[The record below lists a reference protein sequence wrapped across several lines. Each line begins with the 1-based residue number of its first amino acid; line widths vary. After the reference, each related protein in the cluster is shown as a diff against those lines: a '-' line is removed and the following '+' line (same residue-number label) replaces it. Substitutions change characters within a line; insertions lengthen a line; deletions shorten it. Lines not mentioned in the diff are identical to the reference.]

1 MGDFH
6 FRAGPFRI
14 FVFMRGWL
22 FLMTLG
28 CWIGLCGALQA
39 QTLGGNAAFN
49 FLKLPGSPQL
59 TALGGVNV
67 SVPSRD
73 LSMAAMQPSLLRPE
87 MHGQVFASFQTVF
100 AGIQQLHAMGAYHH
114 KPWATT
120 FTAGVLYMNY
130 GSAVQTDPAG
140 NILGDFRPQDYS
152 VYLSASRRYLNR
164 WHYGATIRYIGSNYG
179 VYRANAIALDVGI
192 SYQDTANLLQVGFVA
207 KHMGAMIKSYS
218 GNGEDLPF
226 DLQLGI
232 TKRLAGAPL
241 QFSLTA
247 QRLHQF
253 DILYRDT
260 SFNADNF
267 GSLGSNG
274 FFAKLFRHFVFGA
287 QGFIGDKVEL
297 SVGYNVLRRAELAVT
312 NLSNGLT
319 GFSYGVGVTLPRLQI
334 RYAGS
339 QYQNGSSLHQFGMNV
354 SLAH

>member
-1 MGDFH
+1 
-6 FRAGPFRI
+6 
-14 FVFMRGWL
+14 MRGWL
-22 FLMTLG
+22 FMLTLA
-28 CWIGLCGALQA
+28 CCLSHCNPLRS
-39 QTLGGNAAFN
+39 QTLGGYAAFN

-59 TALGGVNV
+59 TAMGGVNI
-67 SVPSRD
+67 SVPTRD

-87 MHGQVFASFQTVF
+87 MHGQFFASFQTIF

-114 KPWATT
+114 NPWATS
-120 FTAGVLYMNY
+120 FSVGVLYMNY
-130 GSAVQTDPAG
+130 GSAMQTDPAG
-140 NILGDFRPQDYS
+140 NMLGDFRPQDYS
-152 VYLSASRRYLNR
+152 VYFSMSRHYLKR
-164 WHYGATIRYIGSNYG
+164 WHYGATLRYIGSNYG
-179 VYRANAIALDVGI
+179 VYRANAIAVDIGL
-192 SYQDTANLLQVGFVA
+192 SYQDTAKRLQVGFAA
-207 KHMGAMIKSYS
+207 KHMGAMLKTYS

-232 TKRLAGAPL
+232 TKRLSGAPL

-267 GSLGSNG
+267 GNPGSNG
-274 FFAKLFRHFVFGA
+274 FFANLFRHFVFGA

-297 SVGYNVLRRAELAVT
+297 SIGYNVLRRAELALT
-312 NLSNGLT
+312 NLANGLT

-339 QYQNGSSLHQFGMNV
+339 QYQNGTSLHQFGV
-354 SLAH
+354 SVGLAH

>member
-1 MGDFH
+1 
-6 FRAGPFRI
+6 
-14 FVFMRGWL
+14 MRGWL
-22 FLMTLG
+22 FLVFLG
-28 CWIGLCGALQA
+28 CWMGLCNPLQG

-73 LSMAAMQPSLLRPE
+73 LSMAAGQPSLLRPE

-114 KPWATT
+114 KPWATS
-120 FTAGVLYMNY
+120 FSAGILYMNY

-140 NILGDFRPQDYS
+140 NVLGDFRPQDYS
-152 VYLSASRRYLNR
+152 AYLSMSRRYLNR

-179 VYRANAIALDVGI
+179 VYRANAIALDAGI
-192 SYQDTANLLQVGFVA
+192 NYQDTANLLQVGFVA

-218 GNGEDLPF
+218 GDGEDLPF

-241 QFSLTA
+241 QFSMTA

-253 DILYRDT
+253 DILYQDT
-260 SFNADNF
+260 SFNANNF
-267 GSLGSNG
+267 GGQGSDG
-274 FFAKLFRHFVFGA
+274 FFTKLFRHFVFGA
-287 QGFIGDKVEL
+287 QGFIGERVEL
-297 SVGYNVLRRAELAVT
+297 SIGYNVLRRAELAVT

-339 QYQNGSSLHQFGMNV
+339 QYQNGSSLHQFGLNL